1 MYLKSIEVNG
11 FKSFA
16 NKIIFEFNDGITGIV
31 GPNGSGKSNVADA
44 VRWVLGE
51 QSAKQLRGSKMEDV
65 IFAGTQLRK
74 AQSSAYVAITLDNS
88 DHKLAIDYDEVKV
101 ARRVFRSGESEYL
114 INGSA
119 CRLRDVQELFFDT
132 GIGKEGY
139 SIIGQGQIEKILS
152 GKPDDRRELFDEAA
166 GIVKFK
172 KRKTTAEK
180 NLLEERDNLSRIK
193 DILHEIE
200 IQLAP
205 LERQSVKAKQFLKLR
220 DELRK
225 LEINMFIHDYEKI
238 YDEDSKTTKS
248 LEIAQ
253 AGLDEANGEYES
265 TREEYDRLE
274 AELESLNTKIEAL
287 NSQISEKKIGNEKAE
302 GDVNVLLEQIAAIN
316 ISIGHCDA
324 DIERVNASLKENE
337 EELEELNEK
346 LGSRDKILKELDDE
360 KIKLDEKYI
369 NAVNNIKAYTEELDK
384 KQKKAVELL
393 NLKGAVNAKLE
404 RNSTLLEQNRIK
416 KTELNQKMFKQKVEE
431 EEINALIRK
440 YSDEFNNSR
449 NRIEE
454 LNKENEELEKKV
466 ASIQEKINAD
476 KRVYEVKQQENLRNK
491 SRLESL
497 KNMTE
502 RYEGYGNSIRKV
514 MERKKSVSGI
524 IGVVAD
530 IIKVDA
536 KYETAVETALG
547 SSIQNIVTENEN
559 VAKELINYLKVNKFG
574 RATFLP
580 LTTVRARKEFSFE
593 KAMAEKGAI
602 GTANTLIEAGE
613 RFNELLKSLCG
624 STLVVDNID
633 NALNIFR
640 KYNSSIRIVT
650 LEGELLSPGGSMSGG
665 AFKNTSNLLSRRREI
680 TQLEE
685 KIARTEEEITKIFAE
700 ANSLRGDRSEFNM
713 KIDDNKDEIAD
724 LTLKNNSAS
733 INLAGA
739 KQKATL
745 SKSFYSEI
753 SGESSRLSA
762 DENNINTVIENLN
775 CELSDNDLKTSEN
788 AKEIKELEKKIAQSR
803 TLEKEANDGLIKI
816 GLDYSGLEE
825 KYGFYTQNREKA
837 TELNNK
843 LNGELKELSAQ
854 RYDYGLSA
862 KEKEKE
868 INEQKALIEQGKKDV
883 EALLSGV
890 TQACQVRDKLKT
902 EHKAFF
908 SKREELSQKIQELD
922 REVFRLTARKE
933 KLSEKLDQLVSYMR
947 EEYELGYADALEYR
961 NDEIIKDSSLNK
973 NISGLKAS
981 IKALGDVNVNAVED
995 YKNLVARYDE
1005 LKGQYDD
1012 LVSSED
1018 KLVKIIE
1025 ELDAE
1030 MRKQFTE
1037 KFAII
1042 GQQFDIVFRQL
1053 FGGGKGTLELTEGED
1068 ILEAGIRINAQP
1080 PGKKLQN
1087 MMQLS
1092 GGEKA
1097 LTAISLLFAIQNLK
1111 PSPFCLLD
1119 EIEAA
1124 LDDSNVKRF
1133 AQYLHKLT
1141 ANTQFIVITHR
1152 RGTMAAA
1159 DILYGITMQEKGVS
1173 TLVSVNLIMDDL
1185 EKEERKGTSQNMP
1198 KEEGA

>member
-65 IFAGTQLRK
+65 IFAGTQIRK

-88 DHKLAIDYDEVKV
+88 DHKLTIDYDEVKV

-119 CRLRDVQELFFDT
+119 CRLRDVQELFLDT

-172 KRKTTAEK
+172 KRKNTAEK
-180 NLLEERDNLSRIK
+180 NLIEERDNLSRIK

-200 IQLAP
+200 LRLAP
-205 LERQSVKAKQFLKLR
+205 LEKQSVKAKQYLKLR

-225 LEINMFIHDYEKI
+225 LEINMFIRDYDKI
-238 YDEDSKTTKS
+238 YEEDSKATQS
-248 LEIAQ
+248 LNIAQ
-253 AGLDEANGEYES
+253 EALDEANGEYES
-265 TREEYDRLE
+265 TKEEYERLE
-274 AELESLNTKIEAL
+274 GELESLEQKINAL
-287 NSQISEKKIGNEKAE
+287 NSQISDKKVENEKSE

-316 ISIGHCDA
+316 ISINHYDT

-337 EELEELNEK
+337 EELEKLNEM
-346 LGSRDKILKELDDE
+346 LGSRDQKLKELDNE
-360 KIKLDEKYI
+360 KVTLDEKYI
-369 NAVNNIKAYTEELDK
+369 NAVNNIKTYTEELDK
-384 KQKKAVELL
+384 RQKHAVALL
-393 NLKGAVNAKLE
+393 NSKGAVNAKLE
-404 RNSTLLEQNRIK
+404 RNATLLEQSKLK

-431 EEINALIRK
+431 EEINALIKK
-440 YSDEFNNSR
+440 YSDEFVESR
-449 NRIEE
+449 DKIDK
-454 LNKENEELEKKV
+454 LNKENIELEKKI
-466 ASIQEKINAD
+466 AAIQEKINAD
-476 KRVYEVKQQENLRNK
+476 KRIYEGKQQENIRNK
-491 SRLESL
+491 SHLESL
-497 KNMTE
+497 KNITE

-514 MERKKSVSGI
+514 MEKKKTVSGI
-524 IGVVAD
+524 VGVVAD

-547 SSIQNIVTENEN
+547 SSIQNIVTDNEN
-559 VAKELINYLKVNKFG
+559 VAKELINYLKINKFG

-593 KAMAEKGAI
+593 KALSEKGAI
-602 GTANTLIEAGE
+602 GTANDLIEAEE
-613 RFNELLKSLCG
+613 RFRELLKSLCG

-633 NALNIFR
+633 NAISIFK
-640 KYNSSIRIVT
+640 KYNSAIRIVT

-665 AFKNTSNLLSRRREI
+665 AYKNTSNLLSRRREI

-685 KIARTEEEITKIFAE
+685 KIAAAEEEIARIFAD
-700 ANSLRGDRSEFNM
+700 ANALRGDRSEYNM
-713 KIDDNKDEIAD
+713 QIEDNKDEIAD

-739 KQKATL
+739 KQKAAL
-745 SKSFYSEI
+745 SKSFYQEI
-753 SGESSRLSA
+753 SGENNKLNA
-762 DENNINTVIENLN
+762 DEKTINDTIADLN
-775 CELSDNDLKTSEN
+775 SELTQNDEKTSEN
-788 AKEIKELEKKIAQSR
+788 ARAIRELEKKIAAAR
-803 TLEKEANDGLIKI
+803 DLEKEANDSLIRI
-816 GLDYSGLEE
+816 SLDYSSLEQ
-825 KYGFYTQNREKA
+825 KYGFYAQNRSKA
-837 TELNNK
+837 FEQKTK
-843 LNGELKELSAQ
+843 LGEELSK
-854 RYDYGLSA
+854 LSMERHDCKISA
-862 KEKEKE
+862 
-868 INEQKALIEQGKKDV
+868 EQKEAEIKAKRTLIEQGKKDV
-883 EALLSGV
+883 EDLSAAAEN
-890 TQACQVRDKLKT
+890 ACSVRDKMKT
-902 EHKAFF
+902 EHKSFF
-908 SKREELSQKIQELD
+908 AKREELSERIQELD
-922 REVFRLTARKE
+922 REVFRLNAKKE
-933 KLSEKLDQLVSYMR
+933 KLSEKLDQLVNYMR

-961 NDEIIKDSSLNK
+961 NEDIIKDSSLNK
-973 NISGLKAS
+973 NISGLKGS
-981 IKALGDVNVNAVED
+981 IKALGDVNVNAVEE
-995 YKNLVARYDE
+995 YKELVERYDE

-1012 LVSSED
+1012 LVSSEAT
-1018 KLVKIIE
+1018 LVKIID

-1042 GQQFDIVFRQL
+1042 AQQFDIVFRQL
-1053 FGGGKGTLELTEGED
+1053 FGGGKAALELTEDED

-1185 EKEERKGTSQNMP
+1185 EPEQKQ
-1198 KEEGA
+1198 EGA